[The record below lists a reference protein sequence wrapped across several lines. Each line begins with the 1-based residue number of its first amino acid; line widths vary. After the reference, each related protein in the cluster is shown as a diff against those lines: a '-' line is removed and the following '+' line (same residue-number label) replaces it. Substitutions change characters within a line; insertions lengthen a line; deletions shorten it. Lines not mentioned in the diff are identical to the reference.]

1 MEEQNY
7 QNVQSTPPN
16 PAGSQ
21 GNGLAIAAMVLG
33 ILAVIFIFVFAIVG
47 IILAIIGLILS
58 IVAKKQS
65 PSGMATAGLVLN
77 IIALGL
83 CVIVML
89 ACTACLASFAPY
101 I

>member
-7 QNVQSTPPN
+7 QNIQITPPS

-21 GNGLAIAAMVLG
+21 SNGLAISAMVLG
-33 ILAVIFIFVFAIVG
+33 ILAVIFIFIFQIVG

-58 IVAKKQS
+58 IVAKKQG

-77 IIALGL
+77 IVALAI

-89 ACTACLASFAPY
+89 ACTACLASVAPLL
-101 I
+101 